1 MSESDIKRA
10 YRKAALKWHPD
21 RRDGLTEQDRGLA
34 HQRFQVRSF
43 AFELMA
49 MSNSQ
54 CVTVGAWDCNTRRLS
69 TLSLAAAITMQRYL
83 SEGSLMA

>member
-1 MSESDIKRA
+1 VSESDIKRA

-43 AFELMA
+43 AFESMA
-49 MSNSQ
+49 MSNS
-54 CVTVGAWDCNTRRLS
+54 VTVGHGIATP
-69 TLSLAAAITMQRYL
+69 AV
-83 SEGSLMA
+83 